1 VWWTDGAPDYNRR
14 LARNTPYAAWFEHA
28 TQRSGAASPAAPAS
42 GSGEGTAVA
51 VPEDTTDKADMDS
64 INRQQPEANR
74 QDLSGADAV
83 ERVRDTVKKTA
94 TCFFCTAVSTGG
106 SQAARPMTVQE
117 VDDSGTLRILS
128 ASDSHTNAEI
138 ASNPLVWLFFQGSE
152 HSGFASLHGRA
163 TATRDKATIKRLWK
177 PILKTWF
184 TEGEDD
190 PRITVISVAPLSG
203 YYWDNKHGD
212 LVAGAKMAIGAAVG
226 KTLDD
231 SIEGTLTF

>member
-1 VWWTDGAPDYNRR
+1 
-14 LARNTPYAAWFEHA
+14 
-28 TQRSGAASPAAPAS
+28 
-42 GSGEGTAVA
+42 
-51 VPEDTTDKADMDS
+51 MDS
-64 INRQQPEANR
+64 INKQQPEANR
-74 QDLSGADAV
+74 RDLSGADAV
-83 ERVRDTVKKTA
+83 ERVRETVTKTA
-94 TCFFCTAVSTGG
+94 TCFFCTGVSTGG

-117 VDDSGTLRILS
+117 VDDSGALWILS
-128 ASDSHTNAEI
+128 ASDSHTNAEV
-138 ASNPLVWLFFQGSE
+138 AQNPLVWLFFQGSE

-163 TATRDKATIKRLWK
+163 TASCDKATIKRLWK

-190 PRITVISVAPLSG
+190 PRITALRVSPMSG

-212 LVAGAKMAIGAAVG
+212 MVAGAKMAIGAAIG